1 MECLNINLNGVRE
14 LVNAYGEVMT
24 SKILDAYEDR
34 IPTVEEAS
42 SMVNNPPLDVKEED
56 YLSDVRTDPQYQ
68 TILNSDTI
76 DVLIEFKEIRN
87 MINLLDYRKGST
99 LYKGDNYYA
108 DNDTNIIKNLKTLSL
123 LEIDELRKDVYDYRE
138 KTRDNFKFL
147 RSTLLQNISNYSDN
161 EYHRELSDILL
172 NYLDKLKDKPVT
184 LKDYEVDN
192 INGRYTLY
200 KDELTL
206 KDYNEKT
213 YLHEVLHNFTSTT
226 IDKVEYGVSDN
237 PLEIDYYNKV
247 NELYEIAKQNTTD
260 FHYGLTDIHEF
271 VAEAFTSR
279 VFQRYLKNLVLDKKY
294 KETVWQ
300 RFIDIISDYFNKLFG
315 DSEYTNVLD
324 ETINLTLDFISSA
337 NYIDLTSEVSDI
349 IINIHNVEYNRED
362 IGDMFITQYVN
373 GTVINRYEDSTITY
387 NPDTDEYTLYNN
399 TTNES
404 EVIDKSDLFFNK
416 FKQLIGTDVSDK
428 QKAFSL
434 LYRSMSETIQD
445 LKKELTL
452 LRFGYKQKEIENYN
466 RDVLDISKLS
476 KEYDKGAKQQ
486 LKRFIE
492 ENQEEADKFNDN
504 LIQSV
509 KDGNLMYYGT
519 YSSLPSN
526 GLLLPNKDKL
536 LYLNA
541 TKQTAANYTKKANNT
556 KATPLVV
563 KILGSPNTSL
573 LNKSLYNSDYGLILD
588 NGDDYNDII
597 YKITSGHT
605 YFKMPSTIE
614 KWKAFLERDLQ
625 SIQPQSPIIEGITY
639 QDEDDNGVITNHT
652 LNLRNVKLRVKNNGR
667 LGDRELSYDIIN
679 NTNDK
684 ILGVVRVRK
693 VRDTNYYQIGNVSL
707 FPSIKISEQ
716 EYNTFMSQ
724 VIHKLSTIFRDAMSG
739 FRKRTLIGKGVG
751 QQVYAEL
758 SNELKNYTLISDD
771 TRSNNA
777 EIMWQ
782 ALERKGLAEKFDFKG
797 DTLYRYKKDNKDS
810 EELTTLKLKYSQ
822 ELIGVLWT
830 RLANNGIT
838 NADNLIGV
846 RETIN
851 NVDADKFW
859 SNVTRED
866 LNTLLAKYE
875 DMKQE
880 QLDDFVNNG
889 SEEYKFIAEK
899 GTFASSDTSFFDN
912 KIKEITE
919 LRDKLK
925 YKEIVTKPVIQEV
938 SSLKEAISGLTEEQ
952 KSGLDTIGFTEERKT
967 EIIDNFA
974 SKYNLSKEKAIEY
987 INEALVRDRELT
999 INKLKECY

>member
-24 SKILDAYEDR
+24 SKILNAYEDR

-42 SMVNNPPLDVKEED
+42 SMVNNPPLDIKEED
-56 YLSDVRTDPQYQ
+56 YLSNVRTEPLYQ
-68 TILNSDTI
+68 TVLNSDTI
-76 DVLIEFKEIRN
+76 DVLIEFKEIKN
-87 MINLLDYRKGST
+87 MLSLLDYEKRST
-99 LYKGDNYYA
+99 YYRGDNYYI
-108 DNDTNIIKNLKTLSL
+108 DSNSSIVKNGNVLSL
-123 LEIDELRKDVYDYRE
+123 LEIDNLRQDVYDYRE
-138 KTRDNFKFL
+138 STRNNFKFL
-147 RSTLLQNISNYSDN
+147 RSTLLQNISDYTDN
-161 EYHRELSDILL
+161 EYYKNLSDVLL
-172 NYLDKLKDKPVT
+172 GYTDRIKDKPVT
-184 LKDYEVDN
+184 LEDYEGSETVGFYD
-192 INGRYTLY
+192 GEV
-200 KDELTL
+200 DELTL
-206 KDYNEKT
+206 KNYSEYA
-213 YLHEVLHNFTSTT
+213 YLHELLHNFTISVLY
-226 IDKVEYGVSDN
+226 KVETNLSDN
-237 PLEIDYYNKV
+237 PIEIDFYNKITT
-247 NELYEIAKQNTTD
+247 LYEYALKYKGEEN
-260 FHYGLTDIHEF
+260 HYGLSEVMEF
-271 VAEAFTSR
+271 ITEAFTNKD
-279 VFQRYLKNLVLDKKY
+279 FQIFLKSIVIEEDKK
-294 KETVWQ
+294 ETIWKKL
-300 RFIDIISDYFNKLFG
+300 IDTLSNYLNILCGNKK
-315 DSEYTNVLD
+315 YTNVLD
-324 ETINLTLDFISSA
+324 ETISTTLDFISKA
-337 NYIDLTSEVSDI
+337 NYIDLTIDNIELIDKI
-349 IINIHNVEYNRED
+349 KKAEDKKNYINTYYLLHYAH
-362 IGDMFITQYVN
+362 
-373 GTVINRYEDSTITY
+373 SSITY
-387 NPDTDEYTLYNN
+387 DAKLDHYLISNTETNDDTI
-399 TTNES
+399 
-404 EVIDKSDLFFNK
+404 IDKRSFYFNK
-416 FKQLIGTDVSDK
+416 FKQLVGTDVSDK

-434 LYRSMSETIQD
+434 LYRSMSETIKD

-452 LRFGYKQKEIENYN
+452 LRFGYKQKEIESYS

-492 ENQEEADKFNDN
+492 ENQEEANKFNDD

-588 NGDDYNDII
+588 NGDDYNDIL

-614 KWKAFLERDLQ
+614 KWKAFLEKDLQ
-625 SIQPQSPIIEGITY
+625 SIQPIEPIIEGITY
-639 QDEDDNGVITNHT
+639 QDEDDSGVITNHT
-652 LNLRNVKLRVKNNGR
+652 LNLRNVKLNIKDNNN
-667 LGDRELSYDIIN
+667 LGDRELSYNIIN

-724 VIHKLSTIFRDAMSG
+724 VIHKLSTIFRDAIKG

-751 QQVYAEL
+751 QQVYTEL

-782 ALERKGLAEKFDFKG
+782 ALERKGLAEKFDYKG
-797 DTLYRYKKDNKDS
+797 DTLYRYKKDNRDS
-810 EELTTLKLKYSQ
+810 EELTALKTKYSQ
-822 ELIGVLWT
+822 ELIGVLEA
-830 RLANNGIT
+830 RLDNAN
-838 NADNLIGV
+838 NLIGV

-866 LNTLLAKYE
+866 LDTLLAKYE

-919 LRDKLK
+919 LRDKLE
-925 YKEIVTKPVIQEV
+925 YKKIVAKPVIQEV
-938 SSLKEAISGLTEEQ
+938 SSLKEAISGL
-952 KSGLDTIGFTEERKT
+952 TEERKT

-987 INEALVRDRELT
+987 INEALVKDRELT

>member
-24 SKILDAYEDR
+24 SKILNAYEDR

-56 YLSDVRTDPQYQ
+56 YLSDVRTEPLYQ

-76 DVLIEFKEIRN
+76 DVLIEFKTIGDMIRL
-87 MINLLDYRKGST
+87 IDYST
-99 LYKGDNYYA
+99 GNVFYKGDNYYV
-108 DNDTNIIKNLKTLSL
+108 DNDRNLIKNGKLVYFF
-123 LEIDELRKDVYDYRE
+123 EINRLRQDVYDYRE
-138 KTRDNFKFL
+138 STRNNFKFL
-147 RSTLLQNISNYSDN
+147 RSTLLQNISGYSDN
-161 EYHRELSDILL
+161 EYYRELSDILL

-184 LKDYEVDN
+184 LEDYPGDN
-192 INGRYTLY
+192 ANGQYVLLD
-200 KDELTL
+200 DELTL
-206 KDYNEKT
+206 KNYNEKT
-213 YLHEVLHNFTSTT
+213 YLHELLHNFTSTT
-226 IDKVEYGVSDN
+226 LYKIELGMSDN
-237 PLEIDYYNKV
+237 SLEFDYYNKI
-247 NELYEIAKQNTTD
+247 NELYNFAKENSNEKE
-260 FHYGLTDIHEF
+260 HYGFSDVHEF
-271 VAEAFTSR
+271 VAEAFTNKD
-279 VFQRYLKNLVLDKKY
+279 FQKHLKEILLKKEY
-294 KETVWQ
+294 KKTVWQ
-300 RFIDIISDYFNKLFG
+300 RFIDILSGHLNKLFG
-315 DSEYTNVLD
+315 DSKYTNVLD
-324 ETINLTLDFISSA
+324 ETINATLDFISNA
-337 NYIDLTSEVSDI
+337 NYIDLSESVFNMMADI
-349 IINIHNVEYNRED
+349 YNIEYNRD
-362 IGDMFITQYVN
+362 YIGAVFMVQHGDDF
-373 GTVINRYEDSTITY
+373 VISRYEDSTITY
-387 NPDTDEYTLYNN
+387 DPDDDSYLLFNKELNVTSKLTNN
-399 TTNES
+399 LS
-404 EVIDKSDLFFNK
+404 YFNK
-416 FKQLIGTDVSDK
+416 FKQLVGTDVSDK

-452 LRFGYKQKEIENYN
+452 LRFGYKQKEIESYS

-492 ENQEEADKFNDN
+492 ENQEEANKFNDD

-541 TKQTAANYTKKANNT
+541 TKQTAANYAKKANNT

-573 LNKSLYNSDYGLILD
+573 LNKSLFNSDYGLILD
-588 NGDDYNDII
+588 NGDDYNDIL

-625 SIQPQSPIIEGITY
+625 SIQPIEPIIEGITY

-652 LNLRNVKLRVKNNGR
+652 LNLRNVKINIKDNGR
-667 LGDRELSYDIIN
+667 LGDKELSYDIIN

-693 VRDTNYYQIGNVSL
+693 VRDTNYYQIDDISL

-751 QQVYAEL
+751 QQVYTEL
-758 SNELKNYTLISDD
+758 SNELKNYTLISND
-771 TRSNNA
+771 TRSNNT

-782 ALERKGLAEKFDFKG
+782 ALERKGLAEKFDYKG
-797 DTLYRYKKDNKDS
+797 DTLYRYKKDNKDN
-810 EELTTLKLKYSQ
+810 EELTALKTKYSQ

-830 RLANNGIT
+830 RLADNGIT

-866 LNTLLAKYE
+866 LDTLLAKYE

-925 YKEIVTKPVIQEV
+925 YKEIVAKPVIQEV
-938 SSLKEAISGLTEEQ
+938 SSLKEAISGL
-952 KSGLDTIGFTEERKT
+952 TEERKT

>member
-24 SKILDAYEDR
+24 SKILNAYEDR

-42 SMVNNPPLDVKEED
+42 SMVNNPPLDIIEED
-56 YLSDVRTDPQYQ
+56 YLSDVRTEPLYQ

-76 DVLIEFKEIRN
+76 DVLIEFKEIKN
-87 MINLLDYRKGST
+87 MLYLIDYIEGSVS
-99 LYKGDNYYA
+99 YRGDNYYA
-108 DNDTNIIKNLKTLSL
+108 DNYMNIVKNGKVLSL
-123 LEIDELRKDVYDYRE
+123 LEVGELRQAVYNHRE
-138 KTRDNFKFL
+138 NIRGNFKFL
-147 RSTLLQNISNYSDN
+147 RSTLLKNISDYTDN
-161 EYHRELSDILL
+161 EYYRELSDMLL

-184 LKDYEVDN
+184 LKDYEEDN
-192 INGRYTLY
+192 IAGQYTLY
-200 KDELTL
+200 ADELTL
-206 KDYNEKT
+206 KNYNEKI

-226 IDKVEYGVSDN
+226 LYKIELGMSDN
-237 PLEIDYYNKV
+237 SLEFDYYNKI
-247 NELYEIAKQNTTD
+247 NELYNFAKENSNEKE
-260 FHYGLTDIHEF
+260 HYGLTDIHEF
-271 VAEAFTSR
+271 VAEAFTNKD
-279 VFQRYLKNLVLDKKY
+279 FQKHLNKILLKKEY

-300 RFIDIISDYFNKLFG
+300 RFIDILSGHLNKLFG
-315 DSEYTNVLD
+315 DSKYTNVLD
-324 ETINLTLDFISSA
+324 ETVNATLDFISNA
-337 NYIDLTSEVSDI
+337 NYIDLSESVFNMMADI
-349 IINIHNVEYNRED
+349 YNIEYNRD
-362 IGDMFITQYVN
+362 YIGAVFMVQHGDDF
-373 GTVINRYEDSTITY
+373 VISRYEDSTITY
-387 NPDTDEYTLYNN
+387 NPDKDEYTLYNKATN
-399 TTNES
+399 TREI
-404 EVIDKSDLFFNK
+404 IDKTAKFFNK
-416 FKQLIGTDVSDK
+416 FKQLVGTDVSDK

-434 LYRSMSETIQD
+434 LYRSTSETIQD

-452 LRFGYKQKEIENYN
+452 LRFGYKQKEIESYS

-492 ENQEEADKFNDN
+492 ENQEEANKFNDD

-573 LNKSLYNSDYGLILD
+573 LNKSLYNTDYGLILD
-588 NGDDYNDII
+588 NGDDYNDIL

-625 SIQPQSPIIEGITY
+625 SIQPIEPVIEGITY
-639 QDEDDNGVITNHT
+639 QDEDDSGVITNHT
-652 LNLRNVKLRVKNNGR
+652 LNLRNVKLNIKDNGR
-667 LGDRELSYDIIN
+667 LGDKELSYDIIN

-693 VRDTNYYQIGNVSL
+693 VRDTNYYQIDDISL

-716 EYNTFMSQ
+716 EYNTFMAQ

-739 FRKRTLIGKGVG
+739 FRKRTLIGKGVE
-751 QQVYAEL
+751 QQVYTEL

-782 ALERKGLAEKFDFKG
+782 ALERKGLAEKFNYKG
-797 DTLYRYKKDNKDS
+797 DTLYRYKKDNKDN
-810 EELTTLKLKYSQ
+810 EKLTALKTKYSQ
-822 ELIGVLWT
+822 ELIGVLEA
-830 RLANNGIT
+830 RLDNAN
-838 NADNLIGV
+838 NLIGV
-846 RETIN
+846 KETIN

-866 LNTLLAKYE
+866 LDTLLAKYE
-875 DMKQE
+875 GMKQE

-919 LRDKLK
+919 LRDKLE
-925 YKEIVTKPVIQEV
+925 YKEIATKPVIQEV
-938 SSLKEAISGLTEEQ
+938 SSLKEAISG
-952 KSGLDTIGFTEERKT
+952 FTEERKI

-987 INEALVRDRELT
+987 INEALVKDRELT